1 MSGNIL
7 EVSGR
12 YDLGA
17 AIRFLEGWPPTAGEN
32 RQRSTLR
39 WSMCLESSWEPIG
52 VTAVQGADGIE
63 FEYVGSADQDDVA
76 VHVARVLSLDVDA
89 RGFDDVGDRDPIA
102 GSILADFPGLR
113 PVCFWTPYEAA
124 VWGVISQRSSRVT
137 ASRVKK
143 HMARELG
150 DRIGDGYAFPGPSRL
165 EQLESF
171 PGLPQV
177 KIERL
182 RAVAGAALAGRL
194 DSRRLRSSGVEET
207 LARLREIE
215 GVGPFTA
222 ELILVRGAGHPDVF
236 PRHEHRLHRAMRS
249 AYGLTDASVNT
260 LAVRAEHWSP
270 YRSWVSF
277 LFRVQAAG

>member
-52 VTAVQGADGIE
+52 VTVVQGADGIE

-113 PVCFWTPYEAA
+113 PVCCWTPYEAA

-150 DRIGDGYAFPGPSRL
+150 DRIGDRMHFPVRVVSSNWRVSRV
-165 EQLESF
+165 SRRSRSN
-171 PGLPQV
+171 GCG
-177 KIERL
+177 RL
-182 RAVAGAALAGRL
+182 RVLPSPGGSIPGGCDRAV
-194 DSRRLRSSGVEET
+194 SRRRSHVSG
-207 LARLREIE
+207 
-215 GVGPFTA
+215 
-222 ELILVRGAGHPDVF
+222 
-236 PRHEHRLHRAMRS
+236 RS
-249 AYGLTDASVNT
+249 K
-260 LAVRAEHWSP
+260 E
-270 YRSWVSF
+270 
-277 LFRVQAAG
+277 